1 MHKSQSGALSWI
13 YPQPQSMGTDCMA
26 KAQGSC
32 HTGTACQMYTK
43 QLFRTKANMQLFK
56 ASACW
61 VCQTLQY

>member
-1 MHKSQSGALSWI
+1 
-13 YPQPQSMGTDCMA
+13 MGTDCMA